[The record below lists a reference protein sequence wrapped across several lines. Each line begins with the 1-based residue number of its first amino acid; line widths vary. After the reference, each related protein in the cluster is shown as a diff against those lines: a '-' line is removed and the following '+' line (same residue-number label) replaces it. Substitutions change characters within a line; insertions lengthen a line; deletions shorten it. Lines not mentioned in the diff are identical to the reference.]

1 MNGSFKKNITIPNI
15 LTILRI
21 VIIVP
26 LTRFL
31 LKQDYIMAGV
41 MILISAV
48 TDILDG
54 FLARKLGQI
63 TDLGK
68 ILDPIA
74 DKLTLIAVVVC
85 ANVLYPEIM
94 PFIIVLFTKEL
105 LMLSGGAFLLRFKI
119 KPPAAKWYGKLS
131 TVLFYTS
138 ITTLIL
144 LKAIWGYTNR
154 TLSLVLLSVTTASML
169 FSLIMYTSVFV
180 RLIRASK
187 NDAHS
192 ELHEDKDHD
201 SDDAENQSE

>member
-1 MNGSFKKNITIPNI
+1 MRISIKKNINVPNA
-15 LTILRI
+15 LTLFRI
-21 VIIVP
+21 VLIVP
-26 LTRFL
+26 LMRSL
-31 LKQDYIMAGV
+31 LKQDFIMAGV
-41 MILISAV
+41 MILLSGIS
-48 TDILDG
+48 DMLDG
-54 FLARKLGQI
+54 FLARRLGQI

-74 DKLTLIAVVVC
+74 DKLTLIAVVIC

-105 LMLSGGAFLLRFKI
+105 LMLSGGAFLLRFRI

-144 LKAIWGYTNR
+144 LRAIWGYSNR

-169 FSLIMYTSVFV
+169 FSLVMYFLLFLRIV
-180 RLIRASK
+180 RESK
-187 NDAHS
+187 KNGHIQGTNDKTDTQDTPAN
-192 ELHEDKDHD
+192 E
-201 SDDAENQSE
+201 